1 MRLAF
6 GAPSPYTRGMEELGF
21 DELEF
26 VIGWCAI
33 CDRDVLTYPD
43 PDAPE
48 EDPRRCCV
56 HCEQAVQRQLRPATG
71 EALPSNGYGLLET
84 QGCGNPSCGGGQCS
98 RRQNEH

>member
-1 MRLAF
+1 VDDVR
-6 GAPSPYTRGMEELGF
+6 F

-26 VIGWCAI
+26 TLGYCAI

-43 PDAPE
+43 PDASE
-48 EDPRRCCV
+48 RRCCV
-56 HCEQAVQRQLRPATG
+56 HCDQTVQNKLRPATG
-71 EALPSNGYGLLET
+71 EDLPARGYGLLET